1 MYSHSEDQIEF
12 YQFIHPFGGKL
23 EEENRWVQLSKL
35 IPWGVLEESYKK
47 HFSTD
52 RGAPA
57 KSARM
62 AYGSLI
68 IQEKCKFVD
77 EELIDQIKEN
87 PYLQFFIGLKEYQ
100 ATAPLDSST
109 LVDFRK
115 RISVKDVQVL
125 IESMLKKQGIVNDD
139 SDSEKKDAP
148 SHQGQLLIDAS
159 CAPADISFPTDLKL
173 LNHSRELTE
182 EIIDILY
189 EKGGKKEK
197 KPRTYRK
204 KARKEFLKIIRRK
217 KTSKAMLR
225 SANQKQLSF
234 VQRNLRHIDQL
245 SQSCCLSVLPQVLYK
260 KLLVIS
266 EVVRQQAWMLENS
279 GSVEGRIVN
288 LAQPHIRPIVRGKA
302 GAKTEFGAKISLSVH
317 NGFSFLHRVSFD
329 NYNEGGDLIAQ
340 AEYYKSLHGFYPESI
355 HADKIYRN
363 RENRAYCRDKGIRLS
378 GPSLGRPSKD
388 LAKNKVQKALVRK
401 DEGIRNGVEGK
412 FGQAKRRFTL
422 AKVMG
427 KLANT
432 SSTKIAFSI
441 LVLNLEKLLLF
452 YFSQLFRRFILK
464 KAVVFDSKKQLN
476 LWKKSFA
483 NSIQKSL
490 LKIRF
495 PRNLNYLNFR
505 FYQ

>member
-182 EIIDILY
+182 EIIDIL
-189 EKGGKKEK
+189 
-197 KPRTYRK
+197 
-204 KARKEFLKIIRRK
+204 
-217 KTSKAMLR
+217 
-225 SANQKQLSF
+225 
-234 VQRNLRHIDQL
+234 
-245 SQSCCLSVLPQVLYK
+245 
-260 KLLVIS
+260 
-266 EVVRQQAWMLENS
+266 
-279 GSVEGRIVN
+279 
-288 LAQPHIRPIVRGKA
+288 
-302 GAKTEFGAKISLSVH
+302 
-317 NGFSFLHRVSFD
+317 
-329 NYNEGGDLIAQ
+329 
-340 AEYYKSLHGFYPESI
+340 
-355 HADKIYRN
+355 
-363 RENRAYCRDKGIRLS
+363 
-378 GPSLGRPSKD
+378 
-388 LAKNKVQKALVRK
+388 
-401 DEGIRNGVEGK
+401 
-412 FGQAKRRFTL
+412 
-422 AKVMG
+422 
-427 KLANT
+427 
-432 SSTKIAFSI
+432 
-441 LVLNLEKLLLF
+441 
-452 YFSQLFRRFILK
+452 
-464 KAVVFDSKKQLN
+464 
-476 LWKKSFA
+476 
-483 NSIQKSL
+483 
-490 LKIRF
+490 
-495 PRNLNYLNFR
+495 
-505 FYQ
+505 

>member
-12 YQFIHPFGGKL
+12 YHFIHPFGGKL

-35 IPWGVLEESYKK
+35 IPWLELEESYKK
-47 HFSTD
+47 HFSAD

-77 EELIDQIKEN
+77 EELIYQIREN
-87 PYLQFFIGLKEYQ
+87 PYLQFFIGFKEYQ
-100 ATAPLDSST
+100 KTAPLDSST

-125 IESMLKKQGIVNDD
+125 IENMLKNHGLVDD
-139 SDSEKKDAP
+139 KSDLDQKDLRT
-148 SHQGQLLIDAS
+148 HQGQLLIDAS
-159 CAPADISFPTDLKL
+159 CAPADITFPTDLKL

-182 EIIDILY
+182 EVIDILY

-217 KTSKAMLR
+217 KTPKAMLR
-225 SANQKQLSF
+225 TANQTQLSF
-234 VQRNLRHIDQL
+234 VQRNLRHIDKL
-245 SQSCCLSVLPQVLYK
+245 SQSCCLRGLPKVLYK

-266 EVVRQQAWMLENS
+266 EVARQQAWMLENP

-288 LAQPHIRPIVRGKA
+288 LSQPHIRPIVRAKA

-317 NGFSFLHRVSFD
+317 NGFSFLHRVCFD

-363 RENRAYCRDKGIRLS
+363 RENLSYCRDKEIRLS
-378 GPSLGRPSKD
+378 GPALGRPSKD
-388 LAKNKVQKALVRK
+388 LVKNKAQKALIRK

-422 AKVMG
+422 GKVMG

-452 YFSQLFRRFILK
+452 YFSQLFSMLVLKKIGNFFSINRLNTWKKLNVKNILK
-464 KAVVFDSKKQLN
+464 PSFVFLPRLN
-476 LWKKSFA
+476 Q
-483 NSIQKSL
+483 NL
-490 LKIRF
+490 LCF
-495 PRNLNYLNFR
+495 
-505 FYQ
+505 